1 MDLDVGINRLIHY
14 LDEQGE
20 LDNTAFVFYADHNA
34 YYHDLQYSMRG
45 IAQSE
50 SWNTDLYHIPFFIWS
65 GSCMNL
71 DVVNAYEGVAYS
83 NAYDG
88 VYFDSVYE
96 GEYYYSLHHEVPDP
110 IGGVRIEKGCNSF
123 DLLPTILD
131 LFGYDFKTAMYQG
144 ISVFKNEESVFI
156 SREAGIMYADM
167 YSDGEMLY
175 IMADRTES
183 GDFVSRDGQ
192 IVFSGDTVTV
202 VSDGEEKVYSASS
215 LRKKLYVYS
224 GSRDYSVYNI
234 SSASAYLSD
243 NASEFLIDVNAH
255 YAKQVYLEE
264 IYKNDY
270 FSDHDFSGF
279 LRKI

>member
-1 MDLDVGINRLIHY
+1 
-14 LDEQGE
+14 
-20 LDNTAFVFYADHNA
+20 
-34 YYHDLQYSMRG
+34 
-45 IAQSE
+45 
-50 SWNTDLYHIPFFIWS
+50 
-65 GSCMNL
+65 
-71 DVVNAYEGVAYS
+71 
-83 NAYDG
+83 
-88 VYFDSVYE
+88 
-96 GEYYYSLHHEVPDP
+96 
-110 IGGVRIEKGCNSF
+110 
-123 DLLPTILD
+123 
-131 LFGYDFKTAMYQG
+131 MYQG

-156 SREAGIMYADM
+156 SREAGIMNADM

-224 GSRDYSVYNI
+224 GSRDYIVYNI
-234 SSASAYLSD
+234 SSASAYLFD

-270 FSDHDFSGF
+270 FSDYDFSGF